1 VTLYIDSS
9 ALAKLFLDE
18 PESDDIARAV
28 EEAGVRATS
37 RLTYV
42 ECGAAFG
49 RAERI
54 GRMSA
59 RQLARTLG
67 ALDQAWQD
75 ILVVE
80 VDEDVAA
87 AAVAIA
93 LGHPV
98 RASDAIHLASAR
110 AVASTERAVTFACFD
125 RRLWE
130 VAGSLGMERLPA
142 DL

>member
-1 VTLYIDSS
+1 
-9 ALAKLFLDE
+9 
-18 PESDDIARAV
+18 
-28 EEAGVRATS
+28 VRATS

-49 RAERI
+49 RATRI

-59 RQLARTLG
+59 QQLARTLG

-75 ILVVE
+75 LLVVE
-80 VDEDVAA
+80 IDEDVAV

-93 LGHPV
+93 RDHPV

-110 AVASTERAVTFACFD
+110 AVASTDGAVTFACFD

-130 VAGSLGMERLPA
+130 TAGALGMERLPA